1 MARRRFWTL
10 TKPARRRDS
19 RVRPSRWPVSAFGNR
34 WARRIPASGS
44 SDALGDRSVVGTG
57 VGRWNRD
64 LGFCVSEQ
72 GSDGSETSTS
82 SSWEKLGAREDT
94 GSSATPPLAVAVPA
108 APPLS
113 IQAPSPPSLSIQPSP
128 GNSSFDK
135 NFTQLPEPPYT
146 QGNYDQLTY
155 SDVDVAMIGKTLRK
169 YSRPVCTR

>member
-1 MARRRFWTL
+1 MAFFKRSIAKVCRDGVARRRFWTL

-44 SDALGDRSVVGTG
+44 SDALGDRS
-57 VGRWNRD
+57 
-64 LGFCVSEQ
+64 VSEQ

-155 SDVDVAMIGKTLRK
+155 SDVDVATIRKTLRK